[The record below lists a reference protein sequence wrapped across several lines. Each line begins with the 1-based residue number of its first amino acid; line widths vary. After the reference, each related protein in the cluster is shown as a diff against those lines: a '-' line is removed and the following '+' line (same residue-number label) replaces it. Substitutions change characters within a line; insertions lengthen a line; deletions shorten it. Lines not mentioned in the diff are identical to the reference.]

1 MKNVNPREWTKQ
13 VNFSQ
18 DDVMSND
25 GPNGKLMIKQLSF
38 MCVR

>member
-25 GPNGKLMIKQLSF
+25 GPNGKLMIKQL
-38 MCVR
+38 